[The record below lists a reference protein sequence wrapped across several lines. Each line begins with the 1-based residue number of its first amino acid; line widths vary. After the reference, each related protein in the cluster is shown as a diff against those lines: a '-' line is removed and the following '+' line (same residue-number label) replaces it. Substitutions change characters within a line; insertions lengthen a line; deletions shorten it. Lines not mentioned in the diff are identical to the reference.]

1 MIKFTKSQIASFL
14 KLGDEYQKSDGT
26 IVNGLL
32 EKTLS
37 EFDGKVAESMA
48 LSVAYG
54 ELVKDDRISV
64 NGEIYKIA
72 YIDDDLSGII
82 TCHLEIA
89 GGARGKYK

>member
-1 MIKFTKSQIASFL
+1 
-14 KLGDEYQKSDGT
+14 
-26 IVNGLL
+26 
-32 EKTLS
+32 
-37 EFDGKVAESMA
+37 MA